1 VGSVKPDLIIINEVV
16 QYMPSVEY
24 LVRVVTEASRVLAPG
39 GHIFIGGVRSYPLLD
54 LFHFSVQLHRSDEA
68 DTLLDVKGRADEAR
82 RKEKELAV
90 DPAFF
95 QRIAAELPELASAE
109 VRLRGGEAVNELTK
123 YRYDVVLG
131 TEPSPELP
139 RDAVLL
145 DWEQDDLSIA
155 ALEGYLESAPT
166 CLVLKH
172 VPNVRIRTEGQA
184 RKRFE
189 DLSLSTDA
197 SVLVDD
203 AEPHGVNPGA
213 LEAVAHEAGYEL
225 IAVWEEDPIDGYF
238 SAYLYPI
245 VEGQRRPLVTT
256 TQPAMSGQEAWATLG
271 NLSVVKRNQD
281 DLLSRIRLHLKS
293 RLPSYMVPSSIT
305 VLDALPLTSNGKV
318 DRRALRALLTGGPV
332 NAEGPAQVYEPPRT
346 PLEHSLADTLAGL
359 LERPRVGRT
368 DDFFA
373 LGGHSLMAMQLVA
386 RLRRRLGVE
395 LSVRAVFDAPTVEAL
410 AAHIE
415 TLQASGPSRPPLE
428 PQARPSEVPVSFAQQ
443 RLWFLH
449 QIEPESP
456 AYNIPVAV
464 RLTGPLS
471 VDALRGALRHVVG
484 RHEAL
489 RTRFVAPE
497 GVPQQVITA
506 AAEAQAALVVPVVD
520 VSGAAEARQLAE
532 AEASRPFSLED
543 EALVRA
549 TLIRIGAEEHVLLL
563 TVHHIVADGWSMDLL
578 VEELT
583 TLYGAALE
591 SAEESP
597 EQALEGV
604 LPALPVQYAD
614 YALWQRGWLQGAALE
629 EELTYWRER
638 LTGAPTVEL
647 APDFTRPAMPRYRG
661 ARARFDLSDLV
672 SSWVR
677 SFGQRYQAT
686 PYMVFLAAFKVLVGR
701 YTGREDV
708 VVGTDVAGRTE
719 EALSGLVGFF
729 VNTLVLR
736 TSVEMDASFEEVVSR
751 VRETVLGAQQYG
763 TVPFER
769 VVEEV
774 KPERDTSRHPL
785 FQILFSWQD
794 TAAQRG
800 DGALKSIADDLTVST
815 FGTSHQVAQFDLSLE
830 ISEDDGRFTAVLE
843 YDTDLYT

>member
-1 VGSVKPDLIIINEVV
+1 
-16 QYMPSVEY
+16 
-24 LVRVVTEASRVLAPG
+24 
-39 GHIFIGGVRSYPLLD
+39 
-54 LFHFSVQLHRSDEA
+54 
-68 DTLLDVKGRADEAR
+68 
-82 RKEKELAV
+82 
-90 DPAFF
+90 
-95 QRIAAELPELASAE
+95 
-109 VRLRGGEAVNELTK
+109 
-123 YRYDVVLG
+123 
-131 TEPSPELP
+131 
-139 RDAVLL
+139 
-145 DWEQDDLSIA
+145 
-155 ALEGYLESAPT
+155 
-166 CLVLKH
+166 
-172 VPNVRIRTEGQA
+172 
-184 RKRFE
+184 
-189 DLSLSTDA
+189 
-197 SVLVDD
+197 
-203 AEPHGVNPGA
+203 
-213 LEAVAHEAGYEL
+213 
-225 IAVWEEDPIDGYF
+225 
-238 SAYLYPI
+238 
-245 VEGQRRPLVTT
+245 
-256 TQPAMSGQEAWATLG
+256 
-271 NLSVVKRNQD
+271 
-281 DLLSRIRLHLKS
+281 
-293 RLPSYMVPSSIT
+293 
-305 VLDALPLTSNGKV
+305 
-318 DRRALRALLTGGPV
+318 
-332 NAEGPAQVYEPPRT
+332 

-456 AYNIPVAV
+456 AYNIPVALQ
-464 RLTGPLS
+464 LTGPLS

-497 GVPQQVITA
+497 GVPQQVITP

-549 TLIRIGAEEHVLLL
+549 TLIGIGAEEHVLLL

-647 APDFTRPAMPRYRG
+647 APDFTRPAMPRYQG
-661 ARARFDLSDLV
+661 ARTRFDLSDLV

-774 KPERDTSRHPL
+774 KP
-785 FQILFSWQD
+785 
-794 TAAQRG
+794 
-800 DGALKSIADDLTVST
+800 
-815 FGTSHQVAQFDLSLE
+815 
-830 ISEDDGRFTAVLE
+830 
-843 YDTDLYT
+843 